1 MYLKTRLV
9 DTVRIDPEQLG
20 MPVMDAVRI
29 ALRGKLE
36 GRIDKK
42 LGALVAIIDVIDV
55 GDGHIL
61 AGDGGVYYEATFDA
75 LMYRPVMQ
83 EIVEG
88 IVVEIVE
95 FGAFIGVGPLD
106 GLVHVSQLADDY
118 VSYDG
123 KNGRLVFKESARA
136 VAEGD
141 KLRARIVTISL
152 NERDPHESRM
162 GLTMRQPALGK
173 LEWLKEAAEEAKEV
187 KESKDAKGDKN
198 D

>member
-75 LMYRPVMQ
+75 LMYRPMMQ

-123 KNGRLVFKESARA
+123 KNGRLVFKESVRA

-173 LEWLKEAAEEAKEV
+173 LEWLKEAAEEV
-187 KESKDAKGDKN
+187 KESKDAKEGKN